1 MSASF
6 PPFACLTAFEA
17 VARRRNF
24 SLAASELH
32 LTPSAVSHQIAKLE
46 QFLDIRLFERTA
58 HNVELTV
65 PGDDYLKRVSG
76 AMAAISAA
84 TDNARKGVRNTL
96 HVHSTPSFATLWLM
110 PRLKDFAK
118 DHPNIS
124 FSMSSS
130 VLHSDFAAGH
140 ADIDIRY
147 GVPHWPQLTVRPIF
161 DEQVMP
167 LASPAFIRRHR
178 IASPDDLMQVPL
190 IQSTVGVVQWPDWF
204 AAQNIAH
211 PPGSYAYR
219 FDRAFLALDAA
230 VQGLGVT
237 FESSSIGAP
246 HLEKNRL
253 RPVFASGE
261 YLPVQAHFLVY
272 PERHAQR
279 PEVMSFVDWV
289 LQRTAMPPDLKMQR
303 AGLGRSSAT
312 RSSPGKRSPASGQL
326 SSR

>member
-1 MSASF
+1 MSSSF
-6 PPFACLTAFEA
+6 PPFACLAAFEA
-17 VARRRNF
+17 VARRKNF

-46 QFLDIRLFERTA
+46 QFLDTRLFERTA
-58 HNVELTV
+58 HSVELTV
-65 PGDDYLKRVSG
+65 TGDDYLKRVSG

-84 TDNARKGVRNTL
+84 TDNARKGVRNSL

-110 PRLKDFAK
+110 TRLKDFAN

-124 FSMSSS
+124 LSMSAS
-130 VLHSDFAAGH
+130 VVHSDFAAGH

-147 GVPHWPQLTVRPIF
+147 GAPHWPQLTVRPIF
-161 DEQVMP
+161 DEQIMP

-178 IASPDDLMQVPL
+178 IASPEDLMRVPL

-211 PPGSYAYR
+211 TPASYAYR
-219 FDRAFLALDAA
+219 FDRAFMALDAA

-237 FESSSIGAP
+237 FESSSIGEP
-246 HLEKNRL
+246 HLRKGRL
-253 RPVFASGE
+253 KPVFASGE

-272 PERHAQR
+272 PERHARR

-289 LQRTAMPPDLKMQR
+289 LERATAPTNSQMRR
-303 AGLGRSSAT
+303 AGLGRSA
-312 RSSPGKRSPASGQL
+312 RS
-326 SSR
+326 